1 SGFVAFSAPDE
12 AARALTEMN
21 GKMVCGK
28 PLYVAPAQRKEDR
41 RAKLQAQFSQVRP
54 VAMVPTAGTR
64 FPMYPPGAPGVGQ
77 HIFYGQAPP
86 GLIPPQ
92 PGFGFQQQLIPGM
105 RPTGAPMPNFLV
117 PLVQQGQQ

>member
-1 SGFVAFSAPDE
+1 MLSIGFVNF
-12 AARALTEMN
+12 
-21 GKMVCGK
+21 
-28 PLYVAPAQRKEDR
+28 
-41 RAKLQAQFSQVRP
+41 QAQFSQVRP

-92 PGFGFQQQLIPGM
+92 VTIILLLCTLIYLFFQSTVL
-105 RPTGAPMPNFLV
+105 TKKFNAFL
-117 PLVQQGQQ
+117 PCTTP